1 MFSFI
6 HVFFNFFQQYYVV
19 FIVQVF
25 HLLDQFLSIL
35 FFDNIL
41 NEIIFIIPFLDW
53 SLLVYR
59 NATDFCVLTLYPAIC
74 WVYQFFISL
83 LYYLHLKK
91 FFWLHHATC
100 GILVL
105 WPGIEPVPRAVKV
118 WSLNHWLRRKSL
130 LISSNSFFLF
140 SPQFPSLLKSFF
152 RWENIAE
159 LSDWS
164 PKSMFSANSQ
174 SLLNSWDVQLSPLSS
189 ALART

>member
-83 LYYLHLKK
+83 LYYLNFFKI
-91 FFWLHHATC
+91 FWLHHATC

-105 WPGIEPVPRAVKV
+105 WPGIEPVPCAVKV

-130 LISSNSFFLF
+130 LISSNSFFF
-140 SPQFPSLLKSFF
+140 FPPISFF
-152 RWENIAE
+152 IEVLFQMREQ
-159 LSDWS
+159 
-164 PKSMFSANSQ
+164 SQ
-174 SLLNSWDVQLSPLSS
+174 S
-189 ALART
+189 